1 MLFFILIVN
10 IIHYNK
16 NTRKEKM
23 ALKPR
28 TRRKIL
34 YITAAIMA
42 LLAIAIVVVPP
53 MFTLN
58 RLKPKL
64 ESAIAAQ
71 TGAITTIRGDIHFS
85 LLGAITI
92 VARDIVVPDGNIGA
106 AAFRVPLSALLNPDG
121 ARLDGRISIYD
132 ANVKISRLVP
142 VAPRYDIELHNCTVD
157 FLGKEYR
164 IIDGLVGGG

>member
-1 MLFFILIVN
+1 
-10 IIHYNK
+10 
-16 NTRKEKM
+16 M

-92 VARDIVVPDGNIGA
+92 VARDIVVPDGNIA
-106 AAFRVPLSALLNPDG
+106 
-121 ARLDGRISIYD
+121 
-132 ANVKISRLVP
+132 SR
-142 VAPRYDIELHNCTVD
+142 
-157 FLGKEYR
+157 
-164 IIDGLVGGG
+164 